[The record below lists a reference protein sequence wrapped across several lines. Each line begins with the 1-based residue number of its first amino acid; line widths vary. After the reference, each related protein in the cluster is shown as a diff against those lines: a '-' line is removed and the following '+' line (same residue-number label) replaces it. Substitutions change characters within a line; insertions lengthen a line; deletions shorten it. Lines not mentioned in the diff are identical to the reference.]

1 MSRLRVLWH
10 LMRADFLERVRRYSF
25 LMTLAFAVYLGY
37 AVSTGQLKLWVSDAR
52 GIYNSAWVGVLMAL
66 VINTFLSLAGFY
78 VVKNAVERDRRTG
91 VGQIL
96 ATTPLS
102 KPLYA
107 LGKTASNLLVLLSMV
122 AVLCGMAFVAQLMAG
137 EETRIEVGKLLA
149 PIVVFSVPIMTL
161 VAALAVLFEMI
172 PGLRSGF
179 GNVVWFFLWNGLLLV
194 GIFTK
199 GVFDPFGLGTIS
211 GDLFKAVKAQL
222 GDSGN
227 DFDFRL
233 GAMAGGEEST
243 RIFHW
248 DGMDWTASILLS
260 RLVWTIAAASL
271 AFLAALVFD
280 RFDPSRSRVRSR
292 RSKGL
297 PESSIPDLVSARERA
312 APAVAVHLQ
321 PLPPDSRRFRFF
333 DLLQAEVRLLLK
345 RLHRGWYLVALGLL
359 IAGIAA
365 PVSAARQVVLPLAW
379 IWPILLWSGLGIRET
394 RHATS
399 ELIFSAAR
407 PLHRQLPAVWLSG
420 VLLAVITSGTVA
432 LRLLLAGEWAGIG
445 AWAVGA
451 LFIPTFALAL
461 GVWSGGS
468 KLFEAL
474 YLLLWYIGPMNRMPG
489 LDYLGATGQGQP
501 LAWLAATVVLG
512 AAAVAGRWRQ
522 LQS

>member
-1 MSRLRVLWH
+1 MRQIRVLWH

-37 AVSTGQLKLWVSDAR
+37 AVSAGHLKLWIDDAR

-78 VVKNAVERDRRTG
+78 VVKGSVERDRRTG

-96 ATTPLS
+96 AATPLS

-107 LGKTASNLLVLLSMV
+107 LGKTASNLAVLLAMV

-137 EETRIEVGKLLA
+137 EETRLEVWKLVA
-149 PIVVFSVPIMTL
+149 PILVFSVPMMTL

-172 PGLRSGF
+172 PGLRSGL
-179 GNVVWFFLWNGLLLV
+179 GNVVWFFVWNGLMLV

-199 GVFDPFGLGTIS
+199 GAVDPFGLGIIS
-211 GDLFKAVKAQL
+211 RSLFKVVKAQI
-222 GDSGN
+222 GGTGT

-233 GAMAGGEEST
+233 GAMISEEST
-243 RIFHW
+243 RIFHF
-248 DGMDWTASILLS
+248 DGMEWTSSILVS
-260 RLVWTIAAASL
+260 RLFWTLAAASL
-271 AFLAALVFD
+271 ALLAAVFFD
-280 RFDPSRSRVRSR
+280 RFDPSRVRVRAR
-292 RSKGL
+292 KSK
-297 PESSIPDLVSARERA
+297 RA
-312 APAVAVHLQ
+312 APDAAMDALVPVREGAPVIAAVHLQ
-321 PLPPDSRRFRFF
+321 PLPPTSRRYRFLP
-333 DLLQAEVRLLLK
+333 LLQAEMRLLLK
-345 RLHRGWYLVALGLL
+345 RLHRGWYLVALGLV

-365 PVSAARQVVLPLAW
+365 PLSAARQVVLPLAW
-379 IWPILLWSGLGIRET
+379 IWPVLLWSGLGIRES
-394 RHATS
+394 RHATT

-420 VLLAVITSGTVA
+420 VLLAAIMGGIIA
-432 LRLLLAGEWAGIG
+432 LRLVLAGEWVGVG
-445 AWAVGA
+445 AWVVGA

-474 YLLLWYIGPMNRMPG
+474 YLLLWYIGPMNRMPA

-501 LAWLAATVVLG
+501 LVWLTATIVLG
-512 AAAVAGRWRQ
+512 AAAVVGRKRQ
-522 LQS
+522 LQK